1 MDELIE
7 EFFDLSFEEVITEDM
22 FARDYVFPQK
32 QVEDYVMS
40 LVATPY
46 QQFIDYIYTHYN
58 PKPIET
64 SGIPQISNYDA
75 STRGVC
81 QVMKERDNPGME
93 CAELGVALFLDDVA
107 RNDSAYFKFGENQVK
122 GAAFHGLTHCCWKKW
137 FLTCL
142 GYVYPDLDDELRQ
155 YLSART
161 LLRNPFFHI
170 IVSEAVEKDVNIKKY
185 MTGLSPSTQGR
196 RSSSCMHFFTVIH
209 KQCEI
214 ENVPLHSIYFQ
225 KDEDSIQAI

>member
-22 FARDYVFPQK
+22 FERDYVFPQK

-40 LVATPY
+40 IVTTPY

-75 STRGVC
+75 STWGVC
-81 QVMKERDNPGME
+81 RVMKERDNPGME
-93 CAELGVALFLDDVA
+93 CAELGVALFTDDVA
-107 RNDSAYFKFGENQVK
+107 RNDGAYFKFGENQVK
-122 GAAFHGLTHCCWKKW
+122 GATFHGLTHCCWKKW

-142 GYVYPDLDDELRQ
+142 GYVYADLDDELRQ

-170 IVSEAVEKDVNIKKY
+170 IVSEAVEKDVNIRQY
-185 MTGLSPSTQGR
+185 MTVLKPSTQGR
-196 RSSSCMHFFTVIH
+196 RSSSCMHFFNVIL

-214 ENVPLHSIYFQ
+214 ENVPLHSKKKK
-225 KDEDSIQAI
+225 KDEDSI

>member
-122 GAAFHGLTHCCWKKW
+122 GASFHGLTHCCWKKW

-142 GYVYPDLDDELRQ
+142 GYIYVDLDNELRQ

-170 IVSEAVEKDVNIKKY
+170 IVSEAVEKDVNIRKY
-185 MTGLSPSTQGR
+185 MTGLSLSTQAR
-196 RSSSCMHFFTVIH
+196 RGSSCMHFFNVIL
-209 KQCEI
+209 KQCQI
-214 ENVPLHSIYFQ
+214 ENIPIHSIYFN
-225 KDEDSIQAI
+225 KDEDSI

>member
-107 RNDSAYFKFGENQVK
+107 RNDGAYFIFGENQVK
-122 GAAFHGLTHCCWKKW
+122 GASFHGLTHCCWKKW
-137 FLTCL
+137 CLTCL
-142 GYVYPDLDDELRQ
+142 GYVYPDLDDEFRQ

-161 LLRNPFFHI
+161 ILRNPFFHI
-170 IVSEAVEKDVNIKKY
+170 IVSEAVEKNVNIRKY

-196 RSSSCMHFFTVIH
+196 RSSSCMHFFNVIL

-225 KDEDSIQAI
+225 KDEDSI

>member
-1 MDELIE
+1 MLPVYSP
-7 EFFDLSFEEVITEDM
+7 SFEDFVTEEM
-22 FARDYVFPQK
+22 FERDYVFPQEK
-32 QVEDYVMS
+32 VEGYVMS
-40 LVATPY
+40 LVTTPY

-64 SGIPQISNYDA
+64 SSIPQISNYNA
-75 STRGVC
+75 STWGVC
-81 QVMKERDNPGME
+81 RVMKERDNPGME
-93 CAELGVALFLDDVA
+93 CTELGVALFTDDVA
-107 RNDSAYFKFGENQVK
+107 RNDVAYFKFGENQVK

-142 GYVYPDLDDELRQ
+142 GYVYVDLDDELRQ

-170 IVSEAVEKDVNIKKY
+170 IVSEAVEKDVNIRKY
-185 MTGLSPSTQGR
+185 MTGLSPSTQSR
-196 RSSSCMHFFTVIH
+196 RSSSCMHFFNVIL

-225 KDEDSIQAI
+225 KDEDSI